1 MMHVAAVDAG
11 ATVPAW
17 VAVAIGVLTA
27 GGAVVAA
34 VIAARS
40 ARKRLAEQ
48 LAYEREARIRDE
60 RREVLDEAVAI
71 AVRFREELAIR
82 LRKLVGSDKV
92 PTGEREPL
100 ALDRDDL
107 IELRGVAARLTVR
120 FGAHSDVTNTFY
132 AFYDAVK
139 AGVVLARENKLPEP
153 VPALETGARQ
163 CRHGARD
170 ALDDFLDAAR
180 RELERD
186 PRSTPSRARH
196 RGLGRS
202 VSTLRARVGPE
213 HSPPPSA

>member
-27 GGAVVAA
+27 GGAVAA
-34 VIAARS
+34 AMITAWS

-60 RREVLDEAVAI
+60 RRQVLDEAVAI

-82 LRKLVGSDKV
+82 LRKLVGSAKV

-107 IELRGVAARLTVR
+107 IELRGVAARLRIR
-120 FGAHSDVTNTFY
+120 FGANSDVTNAFY

-139 AGVVLARENKLPEP
+139 AGVVFARENKLPEP
-153 VPALETGARQ
+153 VPSLENPARDR
-163 CRHGARD
+163 RHGATD
-170 ALDDFLDAAR
+170 ALDALLDAAR
-180 RELERD
+180 RELDRD
-186 PRSTPSRARH
+186 PRSTTSRARH
-196 RGLGRS
+196 RGSGRS
-202 VSTLRARVGPE
+202 PSTLRARVGSE
-213 HSPPPSA
+213 HSPPPSG